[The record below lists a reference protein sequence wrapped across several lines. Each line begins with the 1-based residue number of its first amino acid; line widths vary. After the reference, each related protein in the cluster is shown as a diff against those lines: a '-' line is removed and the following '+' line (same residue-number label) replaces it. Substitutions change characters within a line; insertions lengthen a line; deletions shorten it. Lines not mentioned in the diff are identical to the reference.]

1 MTNEPGVNR
10 GMLRVLAAL
19 GCALA
24 LATPVSAQISD
35 DVVRIMVLT
44 DISSAYSDTS
54 GKGSVVAAQL
64 AAEDAGKQAG
74 KAVVE
79 VVQADHQNKA
89 DIGAAQARK
98 AFEAD
103 GVDVLVDI
111 SNSAVS
117 LAVQDLAR
125 ERGKVVLHVG
135 SAHADLYGKACSPTG
150 ALWLYDTY
158 ALGRG
163 IALANTSG
171 ASDSWFF
178 ITADY
183 AFGRAMEAEVR
194 KVVESAGG
202 KVLGSVRHPVGN
214 QDFSSFVLQAQSSG
228 AKTIGLANASS
239 DTVNAIKQAG
249 EFGLTASGQ
258 KLAALIFYIQSVKAV
273 GAAQAQGLRFLTGYY
288 WDRDEPS
295 RSFGKRFAARMNGM
309 MPSQAHAGI
318 YSATAHYIKAVA
330 QAGTDDGKTVMK
342 KMKELPVED
351 FFAGKATLREDGRL
365 MKDLLLVEVKKPADV
380 KSDWDLLQVVREVP
394 AKDII
399 RPIAEGGCP
408 FLK

>member
-1 MTNEPGVNR
+1 MNQ
-10 GMLRVLAAL
+10 GMFRVAALL
-19 GCALA
+19 GCAFA
-24 LATPVSAQISD
+24 LATSARAQISD

-64 AAEDAGKQAG
+64 AAEDAGNRAG

-103 GVDVLVDI
+103 GVDALVDI

-125 ERGKVVLHVG
+125 ERGKIVLHVG
-135 SAHADLYGKACSPTG
+135 SAHADLYGKEAQ
-150 ALWLYDTY
+150 
-158 ALGRG
+158 
-163 IALANTSG
+163 TSG
-171 ASDSWFF
+171 AK
-178 ITADY
+178 I
-183 AFGRAMEAEVR
+183 
-194 KVVESAGG
+194 
-202 KVLGSVRHPVGN
+202 
-214 QDFSSFVLQAQSSG
+214 
-228 AKTIGLANASS
+228 IGLANASS

-273 GAAQAQGLRFLTGYY
+273 GPAQAQGLRFLTGYY

-295 RSFGKRFAARMNGM
+295 RAFAKRFAARMNGM

-318 YSATAHYIKAVA
+318 YSATAHYIKAIA

-342 KMKELPVED
+342 KMKALPVED

-365 MKDLLLVEVKKPADV
+365 MKDLLLVEAKKPADV
-380 KSDWDLLQVVREVP
+380 KQDWDLLEVVREVP
-394 AKDII
+394 AQDII
-399 RPIAEGGCP
+399 RPLAEGGCP
-408 FLK
+408 L